1 MSANSD
7 RYDAATDYKCA
18 ATLILSVMKILF
30 ISAANI
36 SSWPPSHLSTFLL
49 APNLKVMT
57 H

>member
-7 RYDAATDYKCA
+7 RCAAATDCECA
-18 ATLILSVMKILF
+18 PALILSVLKILF

-36 SSWPPSHLSTFLL
+36 SSWPPDHLSTFLL